1 MNTRIAM
8 PRIELPFALPTPPG
22 RARLRAF
29 WLVLSLAVGL
39 ALWAVPLLSGAPT
52 DASGTLALIGA
63 TIGFASIGLAH
74 PYAAAVP
81 YRAWNWMVH
90 RFSIV
95 AIRYVTAVAFWTV
108 GLVFASDNRPG
119 RFEYRIQSD
128 TGWRTRTCQ
137 SLSAYKSQHT
147 TAVSQG
153 SLGAPDQETSP
164 VTTMRLPLIWA
175 FAPFMTLIRALHV
188 DRDPSKERSAHIYTL
203 Y

>member
-1 MNTRIAM
+1 MR
-8 PRIELPFALPTPPG
+8 RIELPFALPTPPG

-39 ALWAVPLLSGAPT
+39 ALWAVLLRSGALT
-52 DASGTLALIGA
+52 GTSGTLALMGA
-63 TIGFASIGLAH
+63 TIAFASIGLVH

-81 YRAWNWMVH
+81 YRAWNWLVH
-90 RFSIV
+90 RFSVV

-108 GLVFASDNRPG
+108 GLVFATDKRPG
-119 RFEYRIQSD
+119 RFEHRIQSD
-128 TGWRTRTCQ
+128 SGWRPRTSQ

-147 TAVSQG
+147 TAVSEG
-153 SLGAPDQETSP
+153 DSGAPDRQTSP
-164 VTTMRLPLIWA
+164 VTHMRPPLIWA
-175 FAPFMTLIRALHV
+175 FGPFVSLIRTLHV